1 MGQEHTFAC
10 KLVWTGAERGPLTDY
25 ASYSRE
31 YVVEMEG
38 KPPIRGSA
46 APVYRGD
53 ASLHNPEDWLVAA
66 LSGCHCLSYL
76 AHCARAGIVVVAYE
90 DAAFGRLALRDG
102 KMRFTEV
109 TLSPKVTILVKAG
122 QVKDGSDEAKA
133 HALHEKAHADCFIA
147 NSVNFPVRNE
157 PTILVQG

>member
-38 KPPIRGSA
+38 KPPMRGSA

-109 TLSPKVTILVKAG
+109 TLAPRVTIRK
-122 QVKDGSDEAKA
+122 GSDETKA
-133 HALHEKAHADCFIA
+133 HALHEKAHADCFTA

-157 PTILVQG
+157 PAVIVVGDV